1 LPDSTPA
8 EAGSTDVELVEGR
21 GLAFSRARAQAPPCW
36 DEAAWFQSFSVGDG
50 STYLRWREL
59 FEFLISGDGRR
70 ISARSLGDASWEAF
84 QTYLLGQVL
93 SYALINQGLEPLHAT
108 VVVTGSGALALLGD
122 CGYGKSSLAAGF
134 LRAGGRLLTDD
145 LLLLEEK
152 NGGLL
157 AYPSFPRIKLFP
169 EINQSILGGE
179 ADGNPMNPYTR
190 KLVIPLGPHQFCST
204 PQPLKAILVL
214 RPPHPRS
221 PSRRVTIRRLT
232 PRQAHLALQANTFN
246 TLVTEPARLKRLFS
260 LAARVATSV
269 PFKSLSYPRDLSR
282 LPEVVEAVNLS
293 LARMSTRKG

>member
-1 LPDSTPA
+1 MVK
-8 EAGSTDVELVEGR
+8 GS
-21 GLAFSRARAQAPPCW
+21 GLTFSRALALAPPGW
-36 DEAAWFQSFSVGDG
+36 DEAAWSQSFTLDDG
-50 STYLRWREL
+50 STYLRWPNL
-59 FEFLISGDGRR
+59 FEFLISSDGRR
-70 ISARSLGDASWEAF
+70 ISARPLGDASWEAF

-93 SYALINQGLEPLHAT
+93 SYALIKRGLEPIHAT

-169 EINQSILGGE
+169 ETNKSILGRE
-179 ADGNPMNPYTR
+179 ADGSLMNPYTR
-190 KLVIPLGPHQFCST
+190 KLVIPLGPNQFCST

-232 PRQAHLALQANTFN
+232 PRQAHLALHANTFN
-246 TLVTEPARLKRLFS
+246 TQVTEPARLQRLFR
-260 LAARVATSV
+260 LAERVAAAV
-269 PFKSLSYPRDLSR
+269 PCKSLSYPRDLNR
-282 LPEVVEAVNLS
+282 LPEVVETILANLK
-293 LARMSTRKG
+293 RMPPRKG